1 MDDEELRRRIEA
13 RARELW
19 EADGRPEG
27 TDQVYWFKAVAE
39 LAADT
44 AKSLK
49 PARKRPARTRKA
61 A

>member
-1 MDDEELRRRIEA
+1 MEDRIKE
-13 RARELW
+13 RAYQLW

-39 LAADT
+39 LATET
-44 AKSLK
+44 ARSLK
-49 PARKRPARTRKA
+49 PARKRATRTRKA

>member
-1 MDDEELRRRIEA
+1 MEDRIKE
-13 RARELW
+13 RAYQLW

>member
-1 MDDEELRRRIEA
+1 MEDRIKD
-13 RARELW
+13 RAYQLW

-44 AKSLK
+44 ANSLK
-49 PARKRPARTRKA
+49 PARKRPTRVRKA